1 MSVDTKAVAK
11 HIHLS
16 LPAGLFP
23 WQKEI
28 WQRWQQSLA
37 QGRMPHAL
45 LLTGAKGT
53 GKLALAQLIA
63 AQQLCER
70 GSELPCRECDAC
82 QLYAAG
88 SHPHVFDVSQ
98 LEAKLSIELIRE
110 ASDFL
115 TSTPVFTGPKIVILP
130 EVDTLA
136 AGAANALLKT
146 LEEPLGH
153 SLLILTSA
161 IPGRVIPTIRSRSV
175 VLHQTVTMTPTLSNW
190 LQQRFG
196 LTEIELQKRWFWH
209 EGSPL
214 LLDPHLVQDS
224 VFDDFLIMGQGLQQS
239 TMQSLWALRRLTE
252 KHELVTLVAW
262 WQRWLLLFSALPTG
276 FSAWPELS
284 AIAAKGLPRDFQAK
298 IPLMLDKLTQVSH
311 ELAGGFSMN
320 AALQFEALLFEW
332 LSNKASQNA
341 EAIKNE

>member
-1 MSVDTKAVAK
+1 MNVDSQV
-11 HIHLS
+11 LS
-16 LPAGLFP
+16 NIPLSFFPEAPFP
-23 WQKEI
+23 WQEDL
-28 WQRWQQSLA
+28 WLRWQQSLA
-37 QGRMPHAL
+37 QNRMPHAL

-53 GKLALAQLIA
+53 GKLALAKLIA
-63 AQQLCER
+63 AQLLCER
-70 GSELPCRECDAC
+70 IDELPCRQCDAC
-82 QLYAAG
+82 QMYIAG
-88 SHPHVFDVSQ
+88 SHPHVFDAS
-98 LEAKLSIELIRE
+98 LEEAKLSIELIRE

-175 VLHQTVTMTPTLSNW
+175 VLHQTVSMTSSLFTW

-196 LTEIELQKRWFWH
+196 LNEMELQKRWFWH

-214 LLDPHLVQDS
+214 LLDPTLVPDS
-224 VFDDFLIMGQGLQQS
+224 VFDDFLTLGQGLQQS
-239 TMQSLWALRRLTE
+239 SMQSLWALRHLTE
-252 KHELVTLVAW
+252 KHELSTLMTW

-276 FSAWPELS
+276 FSAWPELQ
-284 AIAAKGLPRDFQAK
+284 AIAVKGLPSTFQAK
-298 IPLMLDKLTQVSH
+298 IPVMLEKLTQVAH
-311 ELAGGFSMN
+311 ELASGFSMN
-320 AALQFEALLFEW
+320 ATLQFEALLYQWF
-332 LSNKASQNA
+332 SV
-341 EAIKNE
+341 